1 MKKLKKILCFVL
13 TLGICTSADSLAA
26 DGVDTRVVS
35 ALSSEGVK
43 FSYTS
48 SQDIKAQFQTT
59 DTRDQLVFVSSDT
72 NKEGEYEFREVYAAA
87 YNGPSLNGSKLERL
101 LVENGNNKVGGWKLI
116 CGDTWIVV
124 YAVRVAAD
132 ADGATLRTA
141 MELCAQSADEL
152 EAEWTG
158 QDKL

>member
-1 MKKLKKILCFVL
+1 MNKLKKILCFAL

-35 ALSSEGVK
+35 ALSAEGVK

-72 NKEGEYEFREVYAAA
+72 NKEDEYEFREVYAVA
-87 YNGPSLNGSKLERL
+87 YNGPALNAAKLERL
-101 LVENGNNKVGGWKLI
+101 LVENGNNKVGGWKLV
-116 CGDTWIVV
+116 CGDTWLVV
-124 YAVRVAAD
+124 YAVRVSAD

-141 MELCAQSADEL
+141 MALCAQSADEL
-152 EAEWTG
+152 EKEWTG